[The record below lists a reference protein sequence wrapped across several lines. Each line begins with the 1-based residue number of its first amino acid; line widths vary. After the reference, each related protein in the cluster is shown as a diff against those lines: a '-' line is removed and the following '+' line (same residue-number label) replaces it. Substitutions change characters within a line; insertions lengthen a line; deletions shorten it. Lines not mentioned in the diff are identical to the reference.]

1 MSNFIIIRQK
11 IRPFV
16 RGDDGDIEGRGIHK
30 RLRKKCLAANR
41 PVIRYEDR

>member
-16 RGDDGDIEGRGIHK
+16 RGDKGDTEGRRIHE
-30 RLRKKCLAANR
+30 RLRKKMPSSEQTRNQL
-41 PVIRYEDR
+41 